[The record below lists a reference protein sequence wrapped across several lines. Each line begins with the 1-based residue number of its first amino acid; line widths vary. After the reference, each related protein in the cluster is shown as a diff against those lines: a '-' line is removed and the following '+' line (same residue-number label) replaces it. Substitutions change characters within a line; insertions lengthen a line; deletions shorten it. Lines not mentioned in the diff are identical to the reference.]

1 MHISNHPSEMNLSAQ
16 MFYCQQQQDKDV
28 CCHLFYKTADP
39 ENESESKINF
49 CKNNIA
55 MSCSNL

>member
-1 MHISNHPSEMNLSAQ
+1 MHISHHPSEMNLSAQ

-39 ENESESKINF
+39 EMKVNQF
-49 CKNNIA
+49 LNN
-55 MSCSNL
+55 